1 MSLAPIRR
9 VVTGHDA
16 DGDAVIAT
24 DGPLPTVVELAA
36 IPGTIFHEVWST
48 AATPVSIDNGADPT
62 IGTLCL
68 PPPAHGTRIRFVDIP
83 PDTEDFLRHGAARM
97 KDLLGKK
104 EYREVYLDL
113 SSATEQKT
121 RVFIMDLG
129 ANGLKFRREENQ
141 PFDTA
146 DVAGRSLT
154 FDGEWGRA
162 KLSEQ
167 EYRKV
172 YDETEAQYSQMLQ
185 ALIAALKKPS

>member
-1 MSLAPIRR
+1 MPIALRGFCAFVLASLL
-9 VVTGHDA
+9 VVPALASAQDTQSKSATLAGELVRLLDA
-16 DGDAVIAT
+16 AKLDSVAAQQDGERYVGALYYP
-24 DGPLPTVVELAA
+24 GSQLLVVGGKY
-36 IPGTIFHEVWST
+36 PGE
-48 AATPVSIDNGADPT
+48 
-62 IGTLCL
+62 
-68 PPPAHGTRIRFVDIP
+68 
-83 PDTEDFLRHGAARM
+83 ARM

-104 EYREVYLDL
+104 DYREVYLDL

-129 ANGLKFRREENQ
+129 ANGLRFRREENQ

-146 DVAGRSLT
+146 DVAGRNLS
-154 FDGEWGRA
+154 FDGEWNRA

-172 YDETEAQYSQMLQ
+172 FDETEAQYSQMLQ

>member
-1 MSLAPIRR
+1 MPIAPRGFRVFVLASLLFAPALVSAQETPSQSATLASELVRLLDSMKLDSVAAQQDSER
-9 VVTGHDA
+9 YVGALYFPGSQLLVVG
-16 DGDAVIAT
+16 GKY
-24 DGPLPTVVELAA
+24 P
-36 IPGTIFHEVWST
+36 
-48 AATPVSIDNGADPT
+48 
-62 IGTLCL
+62 
-68 PPPAHGTRIRFVDIP
+68 
-83 PDTEDFLRHGAARM
+83 GAARM